1 MQTAVKLTERETKL
15 LAELRA
21 SAEGIPGAEMSVY
34 LPNCPSSRERGFN
47 GVLSSLKKKGLYL
60 PEPGSDGCF
69 GVVVMEPV
77 PSA

>member
-1 MQTAVKLTERETKL
+1 MPNAVKLTERETKV

-21 SAEGIPGAEMSVY
+21 NAEGDQGAEMSVY

-47 GVLSSLKKKGLYL
+47 GVLSSLKKKGLYS
-60 PEPGSDGCF
+60 PEPDCDGCF
-69 GVVVMEPV
+69 GVVMMEPV